1 MVITLILLFI
11 ANITSVCLESGLRK
25 VTKMSRKTVNL
36 AISLEENT
44 EQDSNFK
51 MEKSGGAF
59 KTRRWKMLSF
69 DNVYLLGLTVQLIH
83 TLLIANAK
91 LRSVDYNTHRAT
103 TRKRQL
109 GGQSTQPF
117 SCLC

>member
-44 EQDSNFK
+44 DESNDK
-51 MEKSGGAF
+51 MDKPGGAI
-59 KTRRWKMLSF
+59 KTRRLKML
-69 DNVYLLGLTVQLIH
+69 TM
-83 TLLIANAK
+83 
-91 LRSVDYNTHRAT
+91 
-103 TRKRQL
+103 
-109 GGQSTQPF
+109 STY
-117 SCLC
+117 SD